1 MGCADSKHAVN
12 TTEPINV
19 KPVNADDKQSIAK
32 QTTKTNGRDASA
44 PVRTEDKYQIMKT
57 LGEGA
62 SCKVL
67 SVRDRST
74 HQLYAMKQL
83 NRSEKYNAT
92 LYQNEVAILN
102 KLGQHPNILE
112 LVTSYETRVEY
123 NIVTVLYNG
132 GELFDQVANGSFSE
146 KIASQL
152 AQQMLSALAYCHQ
165 NNIVHRDLKPENFVF
180 DSVTTNTHMDTLGNM
195 RLIDFGCAK
204 LCDNL
209 NTPITDVAGSPYYCA
224 PEVLSESYI
233 RTGEIWQCSDMWSIG
248 VIIFL
253 LVSGFPPFNGDSQ
266 DIIFRK
272 IKRGKYR
279 FPSST
284 PALSDSV
291 KDLVNKMLRMNPKER
306 ITAADALQHEWIR
319 GVTASDT
326 PLPATLVTALNAFRT
341 QCRLKKAV
349 ARVLCNRMTD
359 DDKHQ
364 LADVFTQFDRNG
376 DGTLGADE
384 IAAMM
389 KHIGKTDQ
397 HATEFMADLDED
409 GDGNVTI
416 AEFNQAAIQGRLGS
430 STQDEMK
437 AAFDIFDLD
446 GDGFVTQHE
455 IERVCEFLT
464 PAAAQ
469 DLIAEVDKN
478 SDGKINFSEWIK
490 AMNDIN
496 ERVDAAAGPVQRTKT
511 SVIKTNT
518 KNSSVAA

>member
-1 MGCADSKHAVN
+1 MGCSDSKHNSSN
-12 TTEPINV
+12 TTDPITVHNDNNKKSSTNQTIKVNGKDNV
-19 KPVNADDKQSIAK
+19 
-32 QTTKTNGRDASA
+32 TA
-44 PVRTEDKYQIMKT
+44 PIRTEDIYQTIKT

-62 SCKVL
+62 SCRVL

-74 HQLYAMKQL
+74 HQLYAMKIL
-83 NRSEKYNAT
+83 NKAEKYNAT
-92 LYQNEVAILN
+92 LYRNEVAILN
-102 KLGQHPNILE
+102 KLGYHSNILE
-112 LVTSYETRVEY
+112 LVSSYETKSDY
-123 NIVTVLYNG
+123 NIVTVLYSG

-146 KIASQL
+146 KIASKL
-152 AQQMLSALAYCHQ
+152 AQQMLSALAYCHSH
-165 NNIVHRDLKPENFVF
+165 NIVHRDLKPENFVF
-180 DSVTTNTHMDTLGNM
+180 DQLVDTKTQNDTIGNM

-204 LCDNL
+204 LCINI
-209 NTPITDVAGSPYYCA
+209 NEPISDVAGSPYYCA
-224 PEVLSESYI
+224 PEVLLDSCV
-233 RTGEIWQCSDMWSIG
+233 RTGTTWQCSDMWSIG

-253 LVSGFPPFNGDSQ
+253 LVSGYPPFNGDSQ

-279 FPSST
+279 FPSCT
-284 PALSDSV
+284 PHLSDSV
-291 KDLVNKMLRMNPKER
+291 KDLINKMLRMNPSER
-306 ITAADALQHEWIR
+306 ITAHDALQHDWIR

-359 DDKHQ
+359 DDKTQ
-364 LADVFTQFDRNG
+364 LNTVFSQFDRNG

-389 KHIGKTDQ
+389 RHIGKTDAQ
-397 HATEFMADLDED
+397 ASEFMADLDED
-409 GDGNVTI
+409 GDGNITI
-416 AEFNQAAIQGRLGS
+416 QEFNQAAIQGKLGH

-464 PAAAQ
+464 PSAAAE
-469 DLIAEVDKN
+469 LISQVDKN
-478 SDGKINFSEWIK
+478 SDGKINFHEWIK

-496 ERVDAAAGPVQRTKT
+496 DKVDQAAGTSRTKT
-511 SVIKTNT
+511 MLKANQRNT
-518 KNSSVAA
+518 VVTA